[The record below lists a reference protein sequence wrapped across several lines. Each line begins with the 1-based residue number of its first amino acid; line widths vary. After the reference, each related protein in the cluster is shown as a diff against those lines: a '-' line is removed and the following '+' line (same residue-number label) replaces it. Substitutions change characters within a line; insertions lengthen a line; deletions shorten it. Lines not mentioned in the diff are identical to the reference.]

1 MAYDSKQDTVMH
13 IVRVQELM
21 ADICERLA
29 LRAELHDASKLA
41 EPEKSAFDAH
51 APQRSR
57 CIYGSEK
64 YNGHLDELHAALAHH
79 YAHNSHHPEHYRDG
93 VNGMSLLDLLEM
105 FCDWKAASEK
115 HRNGSLAR
123 SIKINRERFGLSEQ
137 LLNIFENTRRELKW

>member
-29 LRAELHDASKLA
+29 LRVELHDASKLA
-41 EPEKSAFDAH
+41 EPAFDAH

-57 CIYGSEK
+57 CVYGSEK
-64 YNGHLDELHAALAHH
+64 YNGHLAELQAALTHH

-115 HRNGSLAR
+115 HRNGSLAH
-123 SIKINRERFGLSEQ
+123 SIQINHERFQLSEQ
-137 LLNIFENTRRELKW
+137 LLRVLENTRRELGW